1 MAFFRP
7 SYFVYDV
14 TELTSWKVDITVQE
28 PYTIRLLDLIM
39 SNCKMLPNIFFSS
52 LQSGTSQNITLD
64 SADNLRET
72 QNGRSLSAETLT

>member
-14 TELTSWKVDITVQE
+14 TELTAWKVDITVQE
-28 PYTIRLLDLIM
+28 PYTILLDLIM
-39 SNCKMLPNIFFSS
+39 SNSKMLPNIFFSS
-52 LQSGTSQNITLD
+52 LQSGTSENITLD

-72 QNGRSLSAETLT
+72 